1 MNTLYVILGA
11 AIGAPARFAIDQ
23 YIRKFT
29 NKPYGIFLVN
39 ILGSFL
45 LGMTFKS
52 SEKVNDLLAI
62 GFAGAFTTWSTFM
75 LDIYLAFELRR
86 YKDAAMNLVL
96 SLGIGLLAAWCGL
109 QLAQRLHPL
118 FNLIRMTRNIRTQI
132 YVTIFSNQNIIFNS
146 NSDTAIFRWE

>member
-109 QLAQRLHPL
+109 QLA
-118 FNLIRMTRNIRTQI
+118 
-132 YVTIFSNQNIIFNS
+132 
-146 NSDTAIFRWE
+146 

>member
-1 MNTLYVILGA
+1 MNAFYVILGA
-11 AIGAPARFAIDQ
+11 AVGAPARFAIDQ

-52 SEKVNDLLAI
+52 SEHAHDLLAI

-75 LDIYLAFELRR
+75 LDIYLAFELKR
-86 YKDAAMNLVL
+86 YREASLNLIL
-96 SLGIGLLAAWCGL
+96 SLGFGLLAAWCGL
-109 QLAQRLHPL
+109 QLA
-118 FNLIRMTRNIRTQI
+118 
-132 YVTIFSNQNIIFNS
+132 
-146 NSDTAIFRWE
+146 